1 MFQKHT
7 FSPEE
12 MRFVGMGLTA
22 LALIFLASTV
32 WRWESMCQ
40 AIFIKRLL
48 RWGRGRWSFPA
59 SRLGAFAGGSVAL
72 VFGLI
77 CVDVAREQ
85 HRQAWITV
93 FAAVMVFVIIAAIHD
108 YISHRRNRD

>member
-40 AIFIKRLL
+40 AIFIRRLL

-72 VFGLI
+72 GFGLI
-77 CVDVAREQ
+77 GLDEGREQ
-85 HRQAWITV
+85 HKQSWVAV
-93 FAAVMVFVIIAAIHD
+93 FAALIVFVIIAAIHD
-108 YISHRRNRD
+108 YISHRRKSG